1 MFAVETDLFDRYP
14 RPVNFRRIHH
24 GVVDSTNE
32 RAFAAIEDGSALH
45 GDVHVARGQTLGR
58 GRQGK
63 PWHSAPDEGLYF
75 SVVLLPEPPPY
86 KPAALTIAAG
96 LALIEALNDLGL
108 PPFGERMP
116 KLKWPNDVLV
126 DGAKLSGILTETRGL
141 DLAQPH
147 YVLGVGLNVRQRH
160 FPREL
165 LAERAVTSLAA
176 LDLET
181 TCAEAAD
188 AVLARLGPRLE
199 QVRGEHRRLADDFLA
214 ATGLAGMPVRV
225 RVGQETHVGVLAGL
239 SLTDGL
245 ELRLTSDATER
256 VPIEFVQSVEALD

>member
-1 MFAVETDLFDRYP
+1 
-14 RPVNFRRIHH
+14 VNFRRIQH

-32 RAFAAIEDGSALH
+32 RAFAAIEEGSALH
-45 GDVHVARGQTLGR
+45 GDVHLARGQTLGR

-63 PWHSAPDEGLYF
+63 PWHSAPDEGLYL

-96 LALIEALNDLGL
+96 LALVEALNDLGL

-126 DGAKLSGILTETRGL
+126 GGAKLSGILTETRGL
-141 DLAQPH
+141 DLSQPH
-147 YVLGVGLNVRQRH
+147 YVLGIGMNVRQRH

-165 LAERAVTSLAA
+165 LAEREVTSLAA
-176 LDLET
+176 LDLDT
-181 TCAEAAD
+181 TCNEAAEA
-188 AVLARLGPRLE
+188 VLTRLAPRLE
-199 QVRGEHRRLADDFLA
+199 QVRGQHRRLADDYLA

-225 RVGQETHVGVLAGL
+225 SVGKETHVGVLGSM
-239 SLTDGL
+239 SLNDGL
-245 ELRLTSDATER
+245 ELRLTNDAIEHI
-256 VPIEFVQSVEALD
+256 PIEFVQAVQLLD